1 MNFSEYSVVKID
13 EIVRELETS
22 PDSGIGHQE
31 AARRQKKY
39 GFNELAGKELRWT
52 SVLLRQFKSYF
63 IYLLVGAAVI
73 AFALGGY
80 IDGLMILLFVTINA
94 VLGFYQEYHSEQTIK
109 LLKKYVAAKSRVRR
123 DGREIIIESRE
134 VVPGD
139 ILIVEAGDMLSAD
152 VRFFKDDNDLTI
164 DESALTGESAPV
176 SKTGGILPNPAKE
189 IYQAK
194 NIGFAGTVALSGRG
208 EGIVFAAGADTQIG
222 GIAHL
227 AAATARESVFEKSI
241 NSFSKFILWLVL
253 STLFLIFL
261 ANLFIRGD
269 GVRIGELFIF
279 SIALAVSVIPEALP
293 VVTTFSLSRGALR
306 LAKNKVVVKRL
317 SAIEDLGSI
326 EVLCSDKTGTLTENK
341 LTVAEIFSSNPQEA
355 LFYANLASE
364 DGKRSN
370 VAFDVALRAA
380 LSPKESEKISH
391 YKRLDEIPFDPQ
403 RRKNCVLVESLPA
416 QAGGGK
422 RELIVR
428 GAPENVIAFS
438 KNLSETEREELN
450 RQIVQEGRDGRRVF
464 AVAKKELPSKS
475 QVNLVEEEKKD
486 LYFLGMISFADP
498 IKSTAKAAIEKA
510 ERLGIK
516 IKILTGDAKDVA
528 GAVAHRLGLIDSP
541 DKVITGEEF
550 DKMPSAAQ
558 HLAVEE
564 HSVFARVSPEQK
576 YKVIQLLREKREVGF
591 LGEGINDAPALKIA
605 NVALVVQGAAD
616 IAQEA
621 ADIVLLQKSLE
632 VIVDGIK
639 EGREVFANTMKYIKA
654 TLSSNFGN
662 FYAVAVASLLIDFLP
677 MLPLQILLVNLLSD
691 FPMIAIA
698 TDNVDAD
705 ELKKPREYQV
715 REIVLLATI
724 LGLIS
729 AVFDFI
735 FFGLFYRISPQVLQT
750 NWFMASIITE
760 LFFLFSIRTHFFFAR
775 AKGPSRPLLWL
786 SAAAF
791 GATIILPFTDF
802 GQSIF
807 KFTPPTSSH
816 LIMILS
822 IAAVYFA
829 ITEGVKLLYYRFF
842 NHGK

>member
-1 MNFSEYSVVKID
+1 
-13 EIVRELETS
+13 
-22 PDSGIGHQE
+22 
-31 AARRQKKY
+31 
-39 GFNELAGKELRWT
+39 
-52 SVLLRQFKSYF
+52 
-63 IYLLVGAAVI
+63 
-73 AFALGGY
+73 
-80 IDGLMILLFVTINA
+80 
-94 VLGFYQEYHSEQTIK
+94 
-109 LLKKYVAAKSRVRR
+109 
-123 DGREIIIESRE
+123 
-134 VVPGD
+134 
-139 ILIVEAGDMLSAD
+139 
-152 VRFFKDDNDLTI
+152 
-164 DESALTGESAPV
+164 
-176 SKTGGILPNPAKE
+176 
-189 IYQAK
+189 
-194 NIGFAGTVALSGRG
+194 
-208 EGIVFAAGADTQIG
+208 
-222 GIAHL
+222 
-227 AAATARESVFEKSI
+227 
-241 NSFSKFILWLVL
+241 
-253 STLFLIFL
+253 
-261 ANLFIRGD
+261 
-269 GVRIGELFIF
+269 
-279 SIALAVSVIPEALP
+279 
-293 VVTTFSLSRGALR
+293 
-306 LAKNKVVVKRL
+306 
-317 SAIEDLGSI
+317 
-326 EVLCSDKTGTLTENK
+326 
-341 LTVAEIFSSNPQEA
+341 
-355 LFYANLASE
+355 
-364 DGKRSN
+364 
-370 VAFDVALRAA
+370 
-380 LSPKESEKISH
+380 
-391 YKRLDEIPFDPQ
+391 
-403 RRKNCVLVESLPA
+403 
-416 QAGGGK
+416 
-422 RELIVR
+422 
-428 GAPENVIAFS
+428 
-438 KNLSETEREELN
+438 
-450 RQIVQEGRDGRRVF
+450 
-464 AVAKKELPSKS
+464 
-475 QVNLVEEEKKD
+475 
-486 LYFLGMISFADP
+486 
-498 IKSTAKAAIEKA
+498 
-510 ERLGIK
+510 
-516 IKILTGDAKDVA
+516 
-528 GAVAHRLGLIDSP
+528 
-541 DKVITGEEF
+541 
-550 DKMPSAAQ
+550 MPSAAQ

>member
-1 MNFSEYSVVKID
+1 MNFSQYSVKKID

-22 PDSGIGHQE
+22 TDSGIGHQE

-63 IYLLVGAAVI
+63 IYLLVGAAVV
-73 AFALGGY
+73 AFALGNY
-80 IDGLMILLFVTINA
+80 IECLMILLFVVINA
-94 VLGFYQEYHSEQTIK
+94 VLGFYQEYHSEQTLK
-109 LLKKYVAAKSRVRR
+109 LLKKYVAPKSRVRR
-123 DGREIIIESRE
+123 DGQEIIIESRE

-194 NIGFAGTVALSGRG
+194 NIGFAGTVTLSGRG

-227 AAATARESVFEKSI
+227 AAVTTKESVFEKSI

-341 LTVAEIFSSNPQEA
+341 LTVVEIFSSNPQEA

-391 YKRLDEIPFDPQ
+391 YKRLDEIPFDPE
-403 RRKNCVLVESLPA
+403 RRRNCVFVES
-416 QAGGGK
+416 GGK

-438 KNLSETEREELN
+438 KNLSEPEREELN
-450 RQIVQEGRDGRRVF
+450 RRIVQEGRDGRRVF

-541 DKVITGEEF
+541 DMVITGEEF
-550 DKMPSAAQ
+550 DKMSSAAQ

-605 NVALVVQGAAD
+605 NVALVVKGAAD

-715 REIVLLATI
+715 REVVLLATI

-760 LFFLFSIRTHFFFAR
+760 LVFLFSIRTHFFFAR

-786 SAAAF
+786 SVAAF
-791 GATIILPFTDF
+791 GATIILPFTNF
-802 GQSIF
+802 GQTVF

-822 IAAVYFA
+822 IAVVYFA

-842 NHGK
+842 NPTRLQ

>member
-1 MNFSEYSVVKID
+1 MNFSQYSVKKSD
-13 EIVRELETS
+13 EIVRELEAS
-22 PDSGIGHQE
+22 LDSGISHQE
-31 AARRQKKY
+31 AVVRQKKY
-39 GFNELAGKELRWT
+39 GFNELVEKELRWT

-63 IYLLVGAAVI
+63 IYLLFGAAVV
-73 AFALGGY
+73 AFALGER
-80 IDGLMILLFVTINA
+80 IDGLMILLFVAINTA
-94 VLGFYQEYHSEQTIK
+94 LGFYQEYHSERTLK
-109 LLKKYVAAKSRVRR
+109 LLKKHISPKSRVRR

-139 ILIVEAGDMLSAD
+139 ILIIEAGDMLSAD
-152 VRFFKDDNDLTI
+152 IRFFKDDNDLTI
-164 DESALTGESAPV
+164 DESVLTGESAPV
-176 SKTGGILPNPAKE
+176 LKLGEILPEPAKE

-208 EGIVFAAGADTQIG
+208 EGIVFATGRNTQIG

-227 AAATARESVFEKSI
+227 AAVTVRESVFEKSI
-241 NSFSKFILWLVL
+241 NSFSKFILRLVL

-269 GVRIGELFIF
+269 GVRIGELLIF

-341 LTVAEIFSSNPQEA
+341 LTVAEIFSSNPREA

-403 RRKNCVLVESLPA
+403 RRKNCVLIE
-416 QAGGGK
+416 GGGK

-428 GAPENVIAFS
+428 GAPENVIASS
-438 KNLSETEREELN
+438 KNLSERELEELN
-450 RQIVQEGRDGRRVF
+450 RRIFQEGREGRRVF
-464 AVAKKELPSKS
+464 AVAKKEFPHGAR
-475 QVNLVEEEKKD
+475 VNLVEEEKSG
-486 LYFLGMISFADP
+486 LNFLGMISFADP

-510 ERLGIK
+510 ERLGLK

-528 GAVAHRLGLIDSP
+528 GAVAHRLGLIDTP

-558 HLAVEE
+558 HRAVEE
-564 HSVFARVSPEQK
+564 HFVFARVSPEQK

-605 NVALVVQGAAD
+605 NVALVVKGAAD

-621 ADIVLLQKSLE
+621 ADIVLLQKGLE

-729 AVFDFI
+729 SVFDFI

-760 LFFLFSIRTHFFFAR
+760 LVFLFSVRTHFFFAR

-786 SAAAF
+786 SATAF
-791 GATIILPFTDF
+791 GATIILPFTGF
-802 GQSIF
+802 GQNVF

-816 LIMILS
+816 LIMILT

>member
-1 MNFSEYSVVKID
+1 MHFSQYSVKKID

-39 GFNELAGKELRWT
+39 GFNELAEKELRWT

-63 IYLLVGAAVI
+63 IYLLVGAAVV

-109 LLKKYVAAKSRVRR
+109 LLKKYVAPKSRVRR

-176 SKTGGILPNPAKE
+176 SKSCEILPNPAKE

-208 EGIVFAAGADTQIG
+208 EGIVFAAGANTQIG

-227 AAATARESVFEKSI
+227 AAVTTKESVFEKSI

-370 VAFDVALRAA
+370 VAFDVALRHA
-380 LSPKESEKISH
+380 LSPKESEKIRY
-391 YKRLDEIPFDPQ
+391 YKRLDEIPFDPE
-403 RRKNCVLVESLPA
+403 RRRNCVFVESLSA

-438 KNLSETEREELN
+438 KNLSEPEREELN
-450 RQIVQEGRDGRRVF
+450 RRIVQEGREGRRVF

-475 QVNLVEEEKKD
+475 QINLVEEEKKD

-528 GAVAHRLGLIDSP
+528 GAVAYRLGLIDSP
-541 DKVITGEEF
+541 DMVITGEEF
-550 DKMPSAAQ
+550 DKMSSAAQ

-576 YKVIQLLREKREVGF
+576 YKVIQLLQEKREVGF

-605 NVALVVQGAAD
+605 NVALVVKGAAD

-760 LFFLFSIRTHFFFAR
+760 LVFLFSIRTHFFFAR

-802 GQSIF
+802 GQNIF
-807 KFTPPTSSH
+807 KFTPPTLPH
-816 LIMILS
+816 LILIIS

-842 NHGK
+842 NHRK